1 MVCNVLMLWRPCA
14 EAKKRKAAVLWH
26 MQSDVLITRI
36 GMITTTPPIP
46 ERNKLKGLHWKS
58 PHFFFFQGKPHLV
71 VIPCCIS
78 ASVVFVHNS
87 HPVFEICACFIRHLL
102 TWGRAASVPQRHNCD
117 KTQTHKRL
125 IRKDGVW
132 VMCVFSLF
140 ADGRPRSMSWC
151 TSLTRL
157 HNECVDA
164 KMPPKNLTVHYP
176 AF

>member
-1 MVCNVLMLWRPCA
+1 MCWCFGDPVQRQ
-14 EAKKRKAAVLWH
+14 KKRKAAVLWH
-26 MQSDVLITRI
+26 MQSDVLITWI

-58 PHFFFFQGKPHLV
+58 PHFFFFSFQGTPHLV

-78 ASVVFVHNS
+78 ASVVFVRNS
-87 HPVFEICACFIRHLL
+87 LPVFEISACFIWHLL
-102 TWGRAASVPQRHNCD
+102 TWGRAASVPQCHDCD

-140 ADGRPRSMSWC
+140 ADGRPHSMSWC

>member
-14 EAKKRKAAVLWH
+14 EAKKEKSSSSLAHAEWCFNYSNWNDNNHPSHPWTKQIKRV
-26 MQSDVLITRI
+26 T
-36 GMITTTPPIP
+36 
-46 ERNKLKGLHWKS
+46 LKVTS
-58 PHFFFFQGKPHLV
+58 FFFFQGKPHLV

-102 TWGRAASVPQRHNCD
+102 TWGRAASVPQRHDCD